1 MKDAK
6 KEGPG
11 VLYHPNGSKFCEGVF
26 KNDTIDGKFTLNYPD
41 NSRYEGDVKNGLREG
56 YGVLYKRNGTNKKGI
71 WKNDKFD
78 FRGHCVDFDDKK

>member
-1 MKDAK
+1 
-6 KEGPG
+6 
-11 VLYHPNGSKFCEGVF
+11 
-26 KNDTIDGKFTLNYPD
+26 LNYPD

-71 WKNDKFD
+71 WKNDKFE